1 MQDDEYKYRA
11 YFPGWLLRYFPA
23 GKTNQIERAELSA
36 SLPPRTM
43 WKSWI
48 CSMVWSDLGC
58 NLVRSPGPD
67 IKTELSGRPGLRIHR
82 SWSTRTHCI
91 SITDCISCTP
101 CIPINNCINCILMI
115 TQHVFVSFY
124 RNVSGHIKAEQT
136 KFNRIR
142 WNFMRQFPEVD
153 AWAGRCPVSTA
164 MYDGCHG
171 CRGWRRVRDLMRR
184 LADCFLHFLSVILIS
199 TLCVYTVYTAPQ
211 SSRAWNKPSRKY
223 DNHSEGPHYWQR
235 IRLFS

>member
-82 SWSTRTHCI
+82 SWSTQTHWI
-91 SITDCISCTP
+91 RITDCITCTP

-153 AWAGRCPVSTA
+153 AWARRCPVSTA
-164 MYDGCHG
+164 MTR
-171 CRGWRRVRDLMRR
+171 CRGWRGGVCGTWWGGSLI
-184 LADCFLHFLSVILIS
+184 ASSTFYQWSLSQHCVS
-199 TLCVYTVYTAPQ
+199 TLSTRPHSLVELETNLREVVKITVKAHC
-211 SSRAWNKPSRKY
+211 K
-223 DNHSEGPHYWQR
+223 QR
-235 IRLFS
+235 TRPFS